1 MSIDAGGLRH
11 RVTIQERL
19 NTQDPQTG
27 ENTYSWEDVATVWAK
42 VEPLSAREFI
52 QSQTTQSQVVAR
64 ITVRYIQGL
73 SADMRILHNGTV
85 YNIGGVLPDNESGL
99 EYITIPVSQG
109 VNDGE

>member
-52 QSQTTQSQVVAR
+52 QSQATQSQVVAR
-64 ITVRYIQGL
+64 ITVRYREGL
-73 SADMRILHNGTV
+73 NAEMRMLHNGTA
-85 YNIGGVLPDNESGL
+85 YNIAGILPDKVSGL

-109 VNDGE
+109 VNNGE